1 MPTLPQPTISPLPF
15 EEAIKFFGDKVLL
28 TAKEYYAL
36 SEESRA
42 RAFTVARV
50 AKMDI
55 LEGIYESIDS
65 AIKDG
70 ETLKD
75 FQANI
80 DGLADVSGWVGLD
93 AHHGELVFRN
103 NIQTSYGS
111 GRFEQLNK
119 VKERFYS
126 EYNAIDDSRVRET
139 HWWMNGKVYET
150 DHPIWNQ
157 WWPPNGHA

>member
-1 MPTLPQPTISPLPF
+1 MPTIPQPELKPLPF

-28 TAKEYYAL
+28 TSKEYYAL

-55 LEGIYESIDS
+55 LEGIYESVDS

-80 DGLADVSGWVGLD
+80 DGLADVSGWVGLE
-93 AHHGELVFRN
+93 AHHSELVFRN
-103 NIQTSYGS
+103 NIQTSYGA
-111 GRFEQLNK
+111 GRFTQLDK
-119 VKERFYS
+119 VKEKFYA

-139 HWWMNGKVYET
+139 HFWHNGKIYAV
-150 DHPIWNQ
+150 DHPFWDQ
-157 WWPPNGHA
+157 WTPPNGHA